1 MVKSLFC
8 VKENMMTY
16 DPSRARCSL
25 IGFLGLMDLNELLSY
40 KPAKRA
46 GEKRPREGSRE
57 NAGPPSKTSRSQGS
71 GLSRP
76 PADTPPVATTV
87 QDSSPAVVLDLNGIS
102 YEEKLRLLQ
111 TVDVDEEDL
120 GESV

>member
-1 MVKSLFC
+1 
-8 VKENMMTY
+8 
-16 DPSRARCSL
+16 
-25 IGFLGLMDLNELLSY
+25 MDLNELLSY

-57 NAGPPSKTSRSQGS
+57 NVGPPSKTSRSQGS
-71 GLSRP
+71 GLTRP
-76 PADTPPVATTV
+76 PPATAEAPPAA
-87 QDSSPAVVLDLNGIS
+87 QDNNPAAVLDLNGIS

-120 GESV
+120 GKWVCGVIA